1 MNRGV
6 YLQSSPVQQ
15 MMAGNPNNWW
25 NTMRPPAPDHH
36 QPNFFSTTTPN
47 SNFQTPYPHAS
58 SLPLPSWHENQDQLP
73 ESWSHLLMNGVV
85 YEEEKA
91 SMLSQPPSNASLVDH
106 VKQESSV
113 NNYVYGNEEFHGTP
127 NSTWSQ
133 IVSVPSSSSSKSCA
147 TSFTSTSMLDFS
159 NTKTDIRSPP
169 SDLSSDQVYIYI
181 YIYI

>member
-1 MNRGV
+1 MLIFDDFGKYR
-6 YLQSSPVQQ
+6 
-15 MMAGNPNNWW
+15 
-25 NTMRPPAPDHH
+25 
-36 QPNFFSTTTPN
+36 
-47 SNFQTPYPHAS
+47 
-58 SLPLPSWHENQDQLP
+58 
-73 ESWSHLLMNGVV
+73 NGVV

-181 YIYI
+181 YLTKIILIS